1 MSAFRSRVGR
11 IVRLVNGL
19 SRPSSCKIV
28 MTPLSNLIVGCSS
41 TKDSKNAMRG
51 ARTKRTN
58 SVQSSLSLHT
68 SGKTARPKAAS
79 CCFRG
84 VPRPFSA
91 APYTRRPCVA
101 VGRRRS
107 TCARLQSYASSVA
120 P

>member
-28 MTPLSNLIVGCSS
+28 MTALSNLIVGCSS
-41 TKDSKNAMRG
+41 TKDSKNAMRK

-68 SGKTARPKAAS
+68 SGRNRPAESSFVLLPRSAS
-79 CCFRG
+79 SPQC
-84 VPRPFSA
+84 SA
-91 APYTRRPCVA
+91 LYAETVR
-101 VGRRRS
+101 GRR
-107 TCARLQSYASSVA
+107 
-120 P
+120 